1 MRKGGWWLAM
11 GMFSASALATCPD
24 WPPAKGRQ
32 EISRL
37 HQQIVAWKEDYWRQ
51 GASEVSDEVY
61 DQLTLRLAQW
71 RQCFPGTTPEDD
83 DLPPPTGDARH
94 PVAHTGVRK
103 LVDEVSV
110 AHWMKNKTD
119 LWIQP
124 KVDGV
129 AVTLVYRQGSLVQAI
144 SRGDGLRGEAWT
156 ARARQIPALA
166 KVTTGELANSVL
178 QGELFL
184 RRDGHVQQQ
193 AGGMNARAKVAGL
206 MMRADA
212 AAALSQL
219 DVFIWAWPDGP
230 SDMRRRQQLL
240 TQAGFKYS
248 GQYTHPV
255 TRVEQVAQWRQ
266 RWYRSP
272 LPFVSDG
279 VIVREGRE
287 PPGRAW
293 SPGKGEWL
301 AAWKYPPASQV
312 MEVRAIHFSTGRSGR
327 LNVVAQLEPQ
337 RLDDKRVQRVNVG
350 SVARWQA
357 LDIGVGDQLQISLA
371 GQGIPRIDAVVW
383 RTAERHKPTPP
394 AAKFNALTCY
404 FATPECSEQFLSR
417 LIWLSSKSALDV
429 DGVGEHLWRAIQ
441 QQNPMTHIFPGW
453 RLRWSSCRRCQGSPP
468 PAGSTSG
475 INLISFANGLLSA
488 GCWRWGSR
496 CLRGRWRSSKARTG
510 ICWRQKVRRNG
521 ARCRAWGRSEPAS
534 WWPSCTIRMWW
545 RWRNGSV
552 VSASPDFEAVS
563 GYHGCSGRP
572 VAPVSSAVPAC
583 GR

>member
-1 MRKGGWWLAM
+1 MRKGGWWLAL

-24 WPPAKGRQ
+24 WPPARGRQ

-61 DQLTLRLAQW
+61 DQLTLRLTQW
-71 RQCFPGTTPEDD
+71 RQCFPGATPEDD

-103 LVDEVSV
+103 LADEVSV

-166 KVTTGELANSVL
+166 KLTTGELANSVL

-184 RRDGHVQQQ
+184 RREGHIQQQ

-212 AAALSQL
+212 AAAPLSQL

-240 TQAGFKYS
+240 AQAGFGYS
-248 GQYTHPV
+248 GQYTHSV
-255 TRVEQVAQWRQ
+255 TRVEQVAEWRQ

-287 PPGRAW
+287 PPGRVW

-404 FATPECSEQFLSR
+404 FATPECAEQFLSR
-417 LIWLSSKSALDV
+417 LVWLSSRSVLDI
-429 DGVGEHLWRAIQ
+429 DGAGETLWRSLHDARGMEHLFSWLAFTPERLQSI
-441 QQNPMTHIFPGW
+441 PGISAQRGQRLW
-453 RLRWSSCRRCQGSPP
+453 HQFNLARERPFLRWIQAIGVPIPKTAFAGLKEDDWQRMQDRNEEQWRRLPGIGEERARQLVTFLHHPDV
-468 PAGSTSG
+468 AALAKWLSG
-475 INLISFANGLLSA
+475 
-488 GCWRWGSR
+488 
-496 CLRGRWRSSKARTG
+496 
-510 ICWRQKVRRNG
+510 Q
-521 ARCRAWGRSEPAS
+521 
-534 WWPSCTIRMWW
+534 
-545 RWRNGSV
+545 
-552 VSASPDFEAVS
+552 
-563 GYHGCSGRP
+563 H
-572 VAPVSSAVPAC
+572 VP
-583 GR
+583 GF